1 MRLAAN
7 HSGDS
12 DSTAAI
18 AGNIAGT
25 WLGVQA
31 IPGDW
36 LDVLEL
42 RETIDRLA
50 RALHDR
56 FVLRREDLDWDL
68 WQWPD
73 YEDAAPERL
82 APRSEIRGSGEVQD
96 NPGIGAE
103 AHAEPAGSRRH
114 HNVFMYYRGPSAK
127 KETELDAHRQIED
140 NATKALIN
148 VLEHGVPNLAH
159 SFAERFAP
167 SVAGDWPPD
176 IAASFYLQGGPPKP
190 CAGPRIL
197 LGLSI
202 AGALD
207 PNALPAKP
215 EAHGRIDAAI
225 VSPHGRLI
233 AIETKVGD
241 LLDPHQLARHCK
253 DWDIALGDTILARW
267 VDVWGWARD
276 ARADTS
282 DGVSRF
288 LLGQFCEYLEILGFG
303 RWVGFREEDFEQFAN
318 WSWHHQPVLRARM
331 SACWERILELM
342 PEHDAAWLGRIESG
356 RMPKGQQHAWAQTN
370 RGQKGTNLTL
380 QLHADELQFNVDGWN
395 AVQAQRLAAW
405 LIAHPARRARPRPRH
420 PRTPRQR
427 DHKGKPFWMGASS
440 TTLMTFTADEV
451 RAGDFSRWL
460 EQWHSEADHT
470 WTRLAYH
477 LRHAWP
483 RHEVLTRG
491 EHIGPEIAAL
501 AAQSVPLL
509 RAINGWKGPPP
520 SNEMS
525 PTVKRLAESPA
536 SKLGPAHES
545 EDMGG
550 LEFEG
555 NYPSSG
561 YMPQIFEEG
570 EEPKRYDADGKLV
583 ED

>member
-1 MRLAAN
+1 M
-7 HSGDS
+7 
-12 DSTAAI
+12 
-18 AGNIAGT
+18 
-25 WLGVQA
+25 
-31 IPGDW
+31 
-36 LDVLEL
+36 LEL

-56 FVLRREDLDWDL
+56 FVFRREDLDWDL

-82 APRSEIRGSGEVQD
+82 APRSEIRGSGDVQD

-176 IAASFYLQGGPPKP
+176 IAAGFYLQGGPPKP

-202 AGALD
+202 AVAPDL
-207 PNALPAKP
+207 NALPAKP

-267 VDVWGWARD
+267 VDVWSWARD

-303 RWVGFREEDFEQFAN
+303 RWVGFRGGGLRAIRELVVASPAGPPRPHERVLGAN
-318 WSWHHQPVLRARM
+318 PRTDARTRRGLARQDRVRQDAQGPAARVGADEPRSEGHQPDAPTARRRA
-331 SACWERILELM
+331 
-342 PEHDAAWLGRIESG
+342 
-356 RMPKGQQHAWAQTN
+356 
-370 RGQKGTNLTL
+370 
-380 QLHADELQFNVDGWN
+380 
-395 AVQAQRLAAW
+395 AVQRRRLERRPSPTSRRLA
-405 LIAHPARRARPRPRH
+405 HRPPRRTRPTSTSSSTNAAPRATT
-420 PRTPRQR
+420 RANRF
-427 DHKGKPFWMGASS
+427 GWGASS

-525 PTVKRLAESPA
+525 PTVTRRAESPA
-536 SKLGPAHES
+536 SRLGPAHES

-561 YMPQIFEEG
+561 YMPQILEEG
-570 EEPKRYDADGKLV
+570 EEPKRYDADGKLI